1 MSKYFVFFDDFST
14 YTVDTNTPGVT
25 VRSGTPSYAPASGS
39 ETVLAYKDEYH
50 ALKNGTSGAQNVISF
65 NALDADANRANF
77 DYVVSFSK
85 DLCTAEVCYLYGRG
99 NAFTDYYRLRLTMAG
114 GVQIDKV
121 VASAA
126 TDNIN
131 AAGIAYT
138 WAAGKSYFVRFRGN
152 GTTLQ
157 VRIWDAALGMAGEP
171 TTWNITTTD
180 ASITAAGWIGAGL
193 FHSTLLNRVFPVNF
207 HSFGTNGD
215 TAPCPRTNAEYLAWC
230 ARGDVNRAVLAE
242 FGPTGYNS
250 AASPYTASRKVFVSN
265 FGYTSKPWDTPANK
279 HYDAW
284 LTTPPTIS
292 REMPLSLSGQ
302 ASTRIGEAVISN
314 PATQVK
320 GTAYLLLDGASGC
333 YASTPDSAANSI
345 TGDID
350 LRADVALDDWTP
362 AAQVTIFGKYV
373 QSGNQRAFA
382 FCVAS
387 TGALILYTTPDG
399 LIGSVI
405 DGTSTAAVG
414 IADGTRKWIRATL
427 DVNDGAGNRVYKFY
441 TSPDGVTW
449 TQLGATV
456 TTAGVTTIFDSTAI
470 VGIGGIDAG
479 ASQNPAGKIYRAQL
493 LNGIDGTLAV
503 DFNLGNVRK
512 GATTIATPTGEEWT
526 VNGTAKIRQVDDSF
540 PGVRDLWHRMRW
552 QRNYYAQ
559 WLGDPSWPKHD
570 FRLVVYG
577 RLGTP
582 TQADLR
588 SIRFP
593 IADISDFLAKRV
605 VSTRISSGDYA
616 NQYKPKL
623 IGFARCIEPPGDRAT
638 LVYQIT
644 DGAIDTSANGR
655 RRDSVYDYNG
665 SAMTHIGTA
674 VDTLTVSAVDTGTET
689 ITASAPHNLLAGY
702 RVMFAEFSSPP
713 SPLVANVNYYV
724 IAAGLTT
731 TQFRLSATRGGAAI
745 NLTAATTGAA
755 FTGYGYEFDTTN
767 GTLTLYTQPTRVLV
781 FNLSQGGLDPSA
793 GPATLIENVAF
804 TACGMSLNFR
814 DATIFDAA
822 KNADLSQSA
831 VVGLWYGP
839 GAAPTAKEVIERVC
853 LGSRSWYAVSP
864 RGKLQTGWLGLP
876 AATAVRSFT
885 ESDLVDGMI
894 RPIDMIRPVD
904 RSKTADIVAPWF
916 LSGPNPI
923 APLWVGGTYVTGT
936 PAEAAQGKTYV
947 PATNYGAASIPLDE
961 FPNNTDSNDVA
972 DTDSLLNDS
981 ASFATRIAGPTKY
994 QLGVFEFVTNL
1005 SAMSLNIGD
1014 TISVTCNRYGF
1025 KQYTASDPASPDN
1038 TAAFDARLC
1047 VVIALIDADM
1057 VAGTVRV
1064 RVYRRV
1070 LGYYP
1075 TADIN

>member
-1 MSKYFVFFDDFST
+1 MKSLLFFDDFST
-14 YTVDTNTPGVT
+14 YTVGTNTPGAT

-50 ALKNGTSGAQNVISF
+50 ALKNGTSGADNAISF
-65 NALDADANRANF
+65 DALDADANRAKF
-77 DYVVSFSK
+77 EVLTCFSK
-85 DLCTAEVCYLYGRG
+85 DLVTAERGYLYGRG
-99 NAFTDYYRLRLTMAG
+99 SAFTDFYRLRLTMSG
-114 GVQIDKV
+114 GVQIDKS
-121 VASAA
+121 VASAV
-126 TDNIN
+126 TNNIN
-131 AAGIAYT
+131 TAGIAYT

-152 GTTLQ
+152 GSTLQ

-171 TTWNITTTD
+171 TTWDITTTD
-180 ASITAAGWIGAGL
+180 ASVTAAGWIGAGV
-193 FHSTLLNRVFPVNF
+193 FDTALLNRVFPFNF
-207 HSFGTNGD
+207 YSFGTNGD

-230 ARGDVNRAVLAE
+230 ARGDVSRAVLAE

-250 AASPYTASRKVFVSN
+250 AASPYTASRKVYVSN

-320 GTAYLLLDGASGC
+320 GTAYLLLDGASGSN
-333 YASTPDSAANSI
+333 ATTPDSAALDI
-345 TGDID
+345 VGDID
-350 LRADVALDDWTP
+350 IRADLAADDWTP
-362 AAQVTIFGKYV
+362 AAVSMIVAKWQAGGNLSYRLYIDT
-373 QSGNQRAFA
+373 SGNLNFHWTADG
-382 FCVAS
+382 
-387 TGALILYTTPDG
+387 TTILAA
-399 LIGSVI
+399 
-405 DGTSTAAVG
+405 TSTAATG
-414 IADGTRKWIRATL
+414 FADGTRRWVRVTV
-427 DVNDGAGNRVYKFY
+427 DVNDGAGNRVFKFY
-441 TSPDGVTW
+441 TSVDGVAW
-449 TQLGATV
+449 AQLGATV
-456 TTAGVTTIFDSTAI
+456 TTAGTTSIFSGNSKLEIGSSVNGTAERL
-470 VGIGGIDAG
+470 
-479 ASQNPAGKIYRAQL
+479 SGKVYRAQI

-503 DFNLGNVRK
+503 DFNLDQVKK
-512 GATTIATPTGEEWT
+512 GATGFSTPTGEQWT
-526 VNGTAKIRQVDDSF
+526 INGAAKIRQVDDSF

-605 VSTRISSGDYA
+605 VSSRIASGDYVD
-616 NQYKPKL
+616 QYKPKL
-623 IGFARCIEPPGDRAT
+623 IGVPRCIEPPGDRAT

-644 DGAIDTSANGR
+644 DGTIDTGANGK

-781 FNLSQGGLDPSA
+781 FNLLQGGLDPSA
-793 GPATLIENVAF
+793 GPATLIENIAF

-831 VVGLWYGP
+831 NVGLWYGP
-839 GAAPTAKEVIERVC
+839 GAAPTAKEVIERIC

-904 RSKTADIVAPWF
+904 RSKTADTVAPWF

-1014 TISVTCNRYGF
+1014 TISVSCNRYGF

>member
-14 YTVDTNTPGVT
+14 YTVDTNIPGVT

-50 ALKNGTSGAQNVISF
+50 ALKNGTSGADNAISF
-65 NALDADANRANF
+65 DALDSDANRAKF
-77 DYVVSFSK
+77 EVLTCFSK
-85 DLCTAEVCYLYGRG
+85 DLVTAERGYLYGRG
-99 NAFTDYYRLRLTMAG
+99 SAFTDFYRLRLTMSG
-114 GVQIDKV
+114 GVQIDKS
-121 VASAA
+121 VASAV
-126 TDNIN
+126 TNNIN
-131 AAGIAYT
+131 TAGISYT

-152 GTTLQ
+152 GSTLQ

-171 TTWNITTTD
+171 TAWDITTTD
-180 ASITAAGWIGAGL
+180 ASITAVGWIGAGV
-193 FHSTLLNRVFPVNF
+193 FDTTLLNRVFPFNF
-207 HSFGTNGD
+207 YSFGTNGD

-320 GTAYLLLDGASGC
+320 GTAYLLLDGSSGC
-333 YASTPDSAANSI
+333 YASTPDSTANSI

-362 AAQVTIFGKYV
+362 TGDATMVAKHT
-373 QSGNQRAFA
+373 STGNQRSYLLRVTSGGNLQLYRNPDGTAPSAVF
-382 FCVAS
+382 VNSTVS
-387 TGALILYTTPDG
+387 TGF
-399 LIGSVI
+399 
-405 DGTSTAAVG
+405 
-414 IADGTRKWIRATL
+414 ADGSRHWVRATL
-427 DVNDGAGNRVYKFY
+427 DVDDGAGNNVVKFY

-456 TTAGVTTIFDSTAI
+456 TTAGVASIFNSTSIIQVGAFDTTGSLW
-470 VGIGGIDAG
+470 
-479 ASQNPAGKIYRAQL
+479 AGKVYRAQI

-503 DFNLGNVRK
+503 DFNLDQVKK
-512 GATTIATPTGEEWT
+512 GATGFSTPTGEEWT

-605 VSTRISSGDYA
+605 VPTRISSGDYA

-781 FNLSQGGLDPSA
+781 FDLSQGGLDPSA
-793 GPATLIENVAF
+793 GPATLIENIAF

-839 GAAPTAKEVIERVC
+839 GAAPTAKEVIERIC

-904 RSKTADIVAPWF
+904 RSKTADTVAPWF

-1047 VVIALIDADM
+1047 VVIGLIDADM